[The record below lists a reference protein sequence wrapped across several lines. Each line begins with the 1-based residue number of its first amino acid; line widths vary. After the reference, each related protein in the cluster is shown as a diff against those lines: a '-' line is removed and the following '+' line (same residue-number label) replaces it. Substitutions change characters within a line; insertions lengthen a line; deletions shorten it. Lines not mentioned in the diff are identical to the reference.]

1 MSKQKQLTQEALAKV
16 GATDNPG
23 STAAQIAILSEKIAN
38 LQAHLADNK
47 KDKHSQRGLLQ
58 MVADRRKL
66 IKYMRRTD
74 AEGWAEVSKTLGLK
88 A

>member
-1 MSKQKQLTQEALAKV
+1 MSKQELVKQALAKA
-16 GATDNPG
+16 GTESAG

-38 LQAHLADNK
+38 LQAHLDENK
-47 KDKHSQRGLLQ
+47 KDKHSRRGLLQ

-66 IKYMRRTD
+66 VKYMKRTD
-74 AEGWAEVSKTLGLK
+74 AAGYAELAPKLNLK